1 MPFQFR
7 FKLSANPIDPQQ
19 NASSNLSIQ
28 LDQVAPCVVE
38 HFTTQAQL
46 ALVANTH
53 AVNPSKRSA
62 KFAID
67 ENTTARLVVEL
78 SSIKNE
84 LYLDKL
90 DLSFSKPIRLL
101 NIFTTLDQLAALYET
116 PAPTTVSN
124 SIMMTRKIFGSAVPR
139 QRAFPKPLIPPMT
152 RLWKH

>member
-101 NIFTTLDQLAALYET
+101 NIFTPLSTKHLPLPPPPTTTKTT
-116 PAPTTVSN
+116 PAKFPISAQN
-124 SIMMTRKIFGSAVPR
+124 SPIANFLQKLT
-139 QRAFPKPLIPPMT
+139 
-152 RLWKH
+152 H

>member
-78 SSIKNE
+78 SSTNSIYRFQNRF
-84 LYLDKL
+84 DSSTSSRHSINSP
-90 DLSFSKPIRLL
+90 LSTKHLPLPTPP
-101 NIFTTLDQLAALYET
+101 TTTKTT
-116 PAPTTVSN
+116 PARFPISAQN
-124 SIMMTRKIFGSAVPR
+124 SPIANFLQKLT
-139 QRAFPKPLIPPMT
+139 
-152 RLWKH
+152 H